1 MINSA
6 IASEGENMSEIQA
19 LALRVQGLNQSVDWW
34 NSAMIWA
41 LVFAAIAAI
50 AVVVTTR
57 VALARAKQLA
67 DVQGELN
74 QAKDA
79 QVALDL
85 RDKDVKIADALKA
98 TEDERMARMQL
109 EGMIQPRAIS
119 PAEQKELRGALHRF
133 AGRMVSVRSYALD
146 TEGSRLAT
154 IILSVLGAAG
164 VHTSDQRG
172 NLFNLSA
179 GWNVVE
185 GLQIAGPRSQDDL
198 INALLHSPLG
208 SSQHLKMFRK
218 EDPNILPTAP
228 VEIMVGVKPIAVL
241 PL

>member
-1 MINSA
+1 MSLEGWKSLFETSGVILLFLTFISGAGALYFSNRINA
-6 IASEGENMSEIQA
+6 AQEEH
-19 LALRVQGLNQSVDWW
+19 LRQFSQ
-34 NSAMIWA
+34 
-41 LVFAAIAAI
+41 
-50 AVVVTTR
+50 
-57 VALARAKQLA
+57 
-67 DVQGELN
+67 
-74 QAKDA
+74 
-79 QVALDL
+79 DL

-98 TEDERMARMQL
+98 TEDERMARTQL
-109 EGMIQPRAIS
+109 EEMVQPRDIS
-119 PAEQKELRGALHRF
+119 SSEQKELRGVLHKF
-133 AGRMVSVRSYALD
+133 ADRLVSVRSYALD

-154 IILSVLGAAG
+154 IILSVLQAAG
-164 VHTSDQRG
+164 VQTSDQRG

-185 GLQIAGPRSQDDL
+185 GLQIAGPHSQDDL

-218 EDPNILPTAP
+218 EDPKILDTAP